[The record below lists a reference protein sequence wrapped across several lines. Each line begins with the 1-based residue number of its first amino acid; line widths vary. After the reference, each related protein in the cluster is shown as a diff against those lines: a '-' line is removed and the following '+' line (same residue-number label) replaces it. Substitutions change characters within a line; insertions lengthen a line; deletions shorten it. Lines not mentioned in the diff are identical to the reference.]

1 VFSQPDYLV
10 LRRQPSRFMG
20 VLVLLLSVL
29 ACVALLRSGLTPLP
43 VIVSMLV
50 VVSYGMWVWP
60 RQVSL
65 RHAQSVTAL
74 RFDGQGW
81 HVMRRDGSESGARLL
96 ADTFVSA
103 FLTVVRLREP
113 GRWWPVSVILPAD
126 AANDDALRRLRLRL
140 RFSRQRWAAAE

>member
-1 VFSQPDYLV
+1 MFNQPDYVV
-10 LRRQPSRFMG
+10 LRRQPSRFLG
-20 VLVLLLSVL
+20 VLVVLFSVL
-29 ACVALLRSGLTPLP
+29 ACAALLRSGLHPLLATAC
-43 VIVSMLV
+43 MLV
-50 VVSYGMWVWP
+50 VVCYGMWVWP

-74 RFDGQGW
+74 RFDSQGW
-81 HVMRRDGSESGARLL
+81 HVMRRDGSEAGARLL

-126 AANDDALRRLRLRL
+126 AATDDALRRLRLRL
-140 RFSRQRWAAAE
+140 RFSRQRWAAVE